1 MLAGRKREWNVCEG
15 EGLATWERLA
25 CTIERGENEGE
36 RVAGRKER
44 MFVVLQP
51 GITLLALYPAIFAYW
66 SGRRERESGM
76 FVRGLLTWEKGAY
89 GCECTIEGGKTWE
102 SV

>member
-44 MFVVLQP
+44 MFVVLL
-51 GITLLALYPAIFAYW
+51 TLLALYPAA
-66 SGRRERESGM
+66 GREEERER
-76 FVRGLLTWEKGAY
+76 V
-89 GCECTIEGGKTWE
+89 ECL
-102 SV
+102 